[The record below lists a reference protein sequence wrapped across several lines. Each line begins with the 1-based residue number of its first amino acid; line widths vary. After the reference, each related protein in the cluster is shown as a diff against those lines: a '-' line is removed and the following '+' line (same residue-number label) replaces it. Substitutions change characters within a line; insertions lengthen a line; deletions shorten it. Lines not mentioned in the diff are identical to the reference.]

1 MLPPRPATVRC
12 NRCTASTA
20 GPNWTSAKLPALAGY
35 RGMGPVRIGNL
46 AYRQVQHDVY
56 GSAILAAT
64 HIFFDQRL
72 TRRGD
77 EALFRRLEPLGE
89 QARRCY
95 DQPDAGCG
103 SCAAARGCTPF
114 RP

>member
-1 MLPPRPATVRC
+1 
-12 NRCTASTA
+12 
-20 GPNWTSAKLPALAGY
+20 
-35 RGMGPVRIGNL
+35 MGPVRIGNL

-77 EALFRRLEPLGE
+77 EALFRRLELLGE
-89 QARRCY
+89 QADTLLRPARCRPVGTARQRARAHLLRRDVLGGLRSSGADRRPARARQSARRIGCDRRC
-95 DQPDAGCG
+95 
-103 SCAAARGCTPF
+103 
-114 RP
+114 

>member
-1 MLPPRPATVRC
+1 MSRPRPATAACSRC
-12 NRCTASTA
+12 SASTA
-20 GPNWTSAKLPALAGY
+20 APRSTNAVAEGLAGY
-35 RGMGPVRIGNL
+35 RGMGPVRIGNQ

-77 EALFRRLEPLGE
+77 EALFHRSKPS
-89 QARRCY
+89 ANAPAKNF
-95 DQPDAGCG
+95 DQPDAGSG
-103 SCAAARGCTPF
+103 NCAAAPACTPF
-114 RP
+114 PR